1 MRICSQLYNPD
12 VFLPRLHA
20 PNIFCKCSDHFS
32 GKQNILRTSFEHCRR
47 QAQHMTDRNPKP
59 GNP

>member
-1 MRICSQLYNPD
+1 VRTCSQLYNPD
-12 VFLPRLHA
+12 VFLPRLHT

-32 GKQNILRTSFEHCRR
+32 GKQNILRTSFEVGSE
-47 QAQHMTDRNPKP
+47 HMTDRNPKP